1 MTKHDF
7 LYFLW
12 EAREHYGCWPDKTTL
27 YADLR
32 INTPDGQ
39 ARWDQQVR
47 ALIPRLVKRGLI
59 SWIPCIQ
66 ANKRVPTGSK
76 RCGKPHLALTKLGE
90 AQLETWNEMGCDAH
104 THTANCHAS
113 EREFGFAK
121 KSVA

>member
-7 LYFLW
+7 LAFLSG
-12 EAREHYGCWPDKTTL
+12 ARAHYGAWPDKATL

-32 INTPDGQ
+32 SNTPEGQ

-47 ALIPRLVKRGLI
+47 ALIPRLLKRGLI
-59 SWIPCIQ
+59 CEIPCRK
-66 ANKRVPTGSK
+66 ATKGRPGG
-76 RCGKPHLALTKLGE
+76 CGKPHLALTKLGE

-113 EREFGFAK
+113 EREFDFPDKG
-121 KSVA
+121 VA